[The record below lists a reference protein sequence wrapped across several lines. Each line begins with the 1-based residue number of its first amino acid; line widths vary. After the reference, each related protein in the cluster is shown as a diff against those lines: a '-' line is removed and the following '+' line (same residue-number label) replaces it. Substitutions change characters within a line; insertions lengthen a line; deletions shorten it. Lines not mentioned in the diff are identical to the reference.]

1 MRLFSGILGRCRSTA
16 KANAGQILRANSSS
30 CSANIRNYC
39 GGTTASS
46 ATSSYGNGNRFQV
59 VVVGG
64 GHAGTE
70 AAAAAAR
77 MGCRTLLVTQ
87 KLETIG
93 EMSCNPSFGGIGK
106 GHLIKE
112 IDALDGLC
120 AKACDVSGVQY
131 KMLNRSK
138 GYAVRGPRAQ
148 IDRKLYK
155 EAIQRALF
163 QDTPNLEIRAGSV
176 DDLMI
181 TENNTAAA
189 GSGSSSCRG
198 ILLEGGE
205 RVEADAVVLTTGT
218 FLRGQIN
225 FGTEAFPAGRM
236 GDGSAVALAQTL
248 ERLQFRL
255 GRMKTGTP
263 PRIAKDSIDF
273 SQMIV
278 HYGDSDPI
286 PFSFLNDRVWL
297 DPEEQLPC
305 HMTFTNQTVEDIC
318 VNNVHLNR
326 HVISEEV
333 TGPRYCPSIESKVM
347 KFGGKPHQ
355 VWLEPEGFD
364 NELVYPQGLSCTL
377 PENLQQQLINS
388 IRGLEKAVVV
398 KPGYGVEYDFV
409 DPREL
414 HKTFETK
421 KIPGLFFAGQI
432 NGTTGYEEAA
442 GQGLVAGVNAAVKA
456 KAGEESGCE
465 RQQQPLILDRT
476 ESYIGVLVDDL
487 TSAGTN
493 EPYRMF
499 TSRAEF
505 RLHLRP
511 ENADIRLTEKGWA
524 AGCVGQ
530 NRYRQFRD
538 TAAMFNQL
546 KDALKSEK
554 RQLRKWIGD
563 LKVDNASRKKSTSP
577 DMTSAWDMM
586 TVFSF
591 NVDLRKLAGVFNY
604 DESSSCC
611 SKTGSLIREALRT
624 HGMEER
630 LKVEAL
636 YEAFIADQQHEFDEI
651 RREEQMILP
660 TDIDYRNQALNLSAE
675 DREKLALTQPTSI
688 GSASRIPG
696 MTPSAIISLLRFV
709 KKQQKQTTLHVM
721 NKNSGVIVS

>member
-1 MRLFSGILGRCRSTA
+1 MISRSSGNLVKNYHDRSCASRLSGACRF
-16 KANAGQILRANSSS
+16 
-30 CSANIRNYC
+30 Y
-39 GGTTASS
+39 
-46 ATSSYGNGNRFQV
+46 ATDQNRFQV
-59 VVVGG
+59 IVVGG

-70 AAAAAAR
+70 AAAAASR

-120 AKACDVSGVQY
+120 GRACDLSGVQY

-138 GYAVRGPRAQ
+138 GRAVRGPRAQ

-155 EAIQRALF
+155 KAIQEELF
-163 QDTPNLEIRAGSV
+163 SRTPNLTIQSGSV
-176 DDLMI
+176 DDLVMI
-181 TENNTAAA
+181 KDEADGT
-189 GSGSSSCRG
+189 GGGHCQG
-198 ILLEGGE
+198 ILLSNGE
-205 RVEADAVVLTTGT
+205 TVSADAVVLTTGT

-225 FGTEAFPAGRM
+225 FGTEAYPAGRM
-236 GDGSAVALAQTL
+236 GDDSAIALAQTL
-248 ERLQFRL
+248 ERLKFRL

-263 PRIAKDSIDF
+263 PRIARDSIGLER
-273 SQMIV
+273 MEK
-278 HYGDSDPI
+278 HYGDEEPI
-286 PFSFLNDRVWL
+286 PFSFMNDRVWL
-297 DPEEQLPC
+297 DPAQQLLC
-305 HMTFTNQTVEDIC
+305 YMTFTNPTVEEIC

-364 NELVYPQGLSCTL
+364 NDLMYPQGLSCTL
-377 PENLQQQLINS
+377 PADLQQQLVNS
-388 IRGLEKAVVV
+388 IHGLEKAKVV

-442 GQGLVAGVNAAVKA
+442 GQGLVAGVNAAA
-456 KAGEESGCE
+456 KALGSD
-465 RQQQPLILDRT
+465 PLLMDRT
-476 ESYIGVLVDDL
+476 ESYIGVMVDDL

-511 ENADIRLTEKGWA
+511 ENADLRLTEKGWK
-524 AGCVGQ
+524 AGCVSES
-530 NRYRQFRD
+530 RYRKFSETR
-538 TAAMFNQL
+538 TIFNDL
-546 KDALKSEK
+546 KDALKSDH
-554 RQLRKWIGD
+554 RPIRDWISALS
-563 LKVDNASRKKSTSP
+563 LKGTSKVKATSP
-577 DMTSAWDMM
+577 ALISAWDLMAISSYGVELS
-586 TVFSF
+586 TLLDVCNDDTKV
-591 NVDLRKLAGVFNY
+591 NVND
-604 DESSSCC
+604 
-611 SKTGSLIREALRT
+611 ALGT
-624 HGMEER
+624 PGMDER

-636 YEAFIADQQHEFDEI
+636 YERHIVEQQHEFDEI
-651 RREEQMILP
+651 RKEEAMLLP
-660 TDIDYRNQALNLSAE
+660 HDLDYRCRTINLSDE
-675 DREKLALTQPTSI
+675 DREKLALTRPTSI

-696 MTPSAIISLLRFV
+696 MTPSAIIALLRFV
-709 KKQQKQTTLHVM
+709 KKHHHDKTAKGPTI
-721 NKNSGVIVS
+721 KSSVIAS

>member
-1 MRLFSGILGRCRSTA
+1 MTLRHFDVTLRRSNELLINSFRRNSWRFYGSDSGT
-16 KANAGQILRANSSS
+16 KM
-30 CSANIRNYC
+30 
-39 GGTTASS
+39 
-46 ATSSYGNGNRFQV
+46 FQV
-59 VVVGG
+59 IVVGG

-106 GHLIKE
+106 GHLVKE

-120 AKACDVSGVQY
+120 GRACDVSGVQY

-138 GYAVRGPRAQ
+138 GRAVRGPRAQ

-155 EAIQRALF
+155 KAIQTELF
-163 QDTPNLEIRAGSV
+163 EATPNLTIRAGSV
-176 DDLMI
+176 DDLVI
-181 TENNTAAA
+181 DPLT
-189 GSGSSSCRG
+189 GSCQG
-198 ILLEGGE
+198 ILSGAGD
-205 RVEADAVVLTTGT
+205 VVTSDSVVLTTGT

-225 FGTEAFPAGRM
+225 FGAETFPAGRM
-236 GDGSAVALAQTL
+236 GDESAVALAQTL
-248 ERLQFRL
+248 ERLDFRL

-263 PRIAKDSIDF
+263 PRIAKDSVDLTK
-273 SQMIV
+273 MDK
-278 HYGDSDPI
+278 HLGDQDPI
-286 PFSFLNDRVWL
+286 PFSFMNERVWL
-297 DPEEQLPC
+297 DPKDQLPC
-305 HMTFTNQTVEDIC
+305 YMTFTNPKVEEIC

-326 HVISEEV
+326 HVIAEEV

-364 NELVYPQGLSCTL
+364 DDLMYPQGLSCTL
-377 PENLQQQLINS
+377 PADLQQLLVNS
-388 IRGLEKAVVV
+388 IQGLEKAVVV
-398 KPGYGVEYDFV
+398 KAGYGVEYDFV

-442 GQGLVAGVNAAVKA
+442 GQGLVAGVNAAA
-456 KAGEESGCE
+456 KALNRE
-465 RQQQPLILDRT
+465 PLVMDRT

-511 ENADIRLTEKGWA
+511 ENADIRLTEKGWQV
-524 AGCVGQ
+524 GCVGEE
-530 NRYRQFRD
+530 RYRKFCRTRD
-538 TAAMFNQL
+538 VFSQL
-546 KDALKSEK
+546 KDSLKNYK
-554 RQLRKWIGD
+554 RPLRQWISD
-563 LKVDNASRKKSTSP
+563 LNLEGCVSKLNKTSP
-577 DMTSAWDMM
+577 EMMSAWQIMA
-586 TVFSF
+586 TFSYG
-591 NVDLRKLAGVFNY
+591 VELRHLLLTSRDDVTRKLMG
-604 DESSSCC
+604 D
-611 SKTGSLIREALRT
+611 ALNAY
-624 HGMEER
+624 GMDER

-636 YEAFIADQQHEFDEI
+636 YESYIVDQKHEFDEI
-651 RREEQMILP
+651 RKEEGMMLP
-660 TDIDYRNQALNLSAE
+660 HDLDYRNPTINLSNE
-675 DREKLALTQPTSI
+675 DREKLALTRPTSI
-688 GSASRIPG
+688 GNASRIPG
-696 MTPSAIISLLRFV
+696 MTPAAIISLLRFV
-709 KKQQKQTTLHVM
+709 KKQHRVARA
-721 NKNSGVIVS
+721 VEV